1 MTRMSKPEVGFWM
14 NLPEGWLP
22 LDPRSTGIPEQV
34 EAMLEKRSAEDPNVV
49 AHRGQIEETLR
60 RALKLARSQ
69 DLAFGAILAT
79 FTPDG
84 LPITASLA
92 LTRHKTIDG
101 AEAHQVLA
109 ELGEQRDR
117 TTTLFE
123 IPFIGTVVRSEYR
136 DKTPVEV
143 PPAKGSNAPAAS
155 TIAEV
160 AVVQYYIAVPRSTD
174 LVIATGATPTLPMAE
189 VFSQLFDAIIST
201 FQFVDGVNTGGR

>member
-1 MTRMSKPEVGFWM
+1 MSKPELGFWM
-14 NLPEGWLP
+14 NLPDGWLP
-22 LDPRSTGIPEQV
+22 LDPRAKDIPREI
-34 EAMLEKRSAEDPNVV
+34 ESMLDQRAAEDPNVA
-49 AHRGQIEETLR
+49 AHRGQVEETLR

-109 ELGEQRDR
+109 ELGEQQDKKN
-117 TTTLFE
+117 TLFE

-143 PPAKGSNAPAAS
+143 PAAKGSNAPAA
-155 TIAEV
+155 TDIVEIAV
-160 AVVQYYIAVPRSTD
+160 WQYYIAVPHSTD
-174 LVIATGATPTLPMAE
+174 LVIATGATPTLPMAA

-201 FQFVDGVNTGGR
+201 FQFVDGVDTGGR